1 MASTPTR
8 TFCLLMTEGSP
19 IGLTY
24 LEAMIANNFSPSV
37 IIVSRT
43 KKLSAMAIQTVGE
56 RTDGQFT
63 WQPIEALVADHK
75 IPVYYTANHNS
86 DLTAALL
93 RDYSVDVAI
102 LGGTG
107 IIKKPLLSVP
117 NIGIINVH
125 PGILP
130 EYRGCSAVEWALY
143 NNDEVGATCHF
154 VVEEIDRG
162 DMICTLKAKIVR
174 GDKYP
179 DVRLKAYRLQSE
191 TLIAGLNILSQAD
204 YRKKIKP
211 NRGGNYYDPIDP
223 EKLRAAKE
231 MLEQGRYAHYV
242 G

>member
-1 MASTPTR
+1 MTKPSTR
-8 TFCLLMTEGSP
+8 KFCLLMTEGSP

-37 IIVSRT
+37 VIVSRT

-56 RTDGQFT
+56 RTNNRFV
-63 WQPIEALVADHK
+63 WQPLDALVADRD
-75 IPVYYTANHNS
+75 IPVYFTGNHNS
-86 DLTAALL
+86 DLTAELI

-107 IIKKPLLSVP
+107 IIKKPLLSFP
-117 NIGIINVH
+117 KIGLINVH

-204 YRKKIKP
+204 YRKKIQP

-223 EKLRAAKE
+223 EKLEIAKGV
-231 MLEQGRYAHYV
+231 LERRRYVHYV
-242 G
+242 E